1 MIKGLLF
8 DYGGTIDTNGIH
20 WAVVLKNS
28 YQHFGVEIPDTLFS
42 QAYTF
47 GERSLALQSLV
58 RPTDNFLDV
67 LRLKVRQQ
75 FLFLEEQ
82 GFLTNPE
89 AIEMIA
95 AHCNEFA
102 ADTVSVT
109 RITLEELAKTYPLVM
124 VSNFYG
130 NLHTVLQEFG
140 ILHLFQSVI
149 ESAVVGCRKPDPKIY
164 QLGVDSLGFNAVEC
178 MVVGDTFGK
187 DIVPAKAIGCPSIWL
202 KCQGWEEDPE
212 KIRESGILADYT
224 ITDFAE
230 IPALLISE
238 NSTSQNTP

>member
-28 YQHFGVEIPDTLFS
+28 YQHYGLEVPEELFS

-47 GERSLALQSLV
+47 GERSLALQALV
-58 RPTDNFLDV
+58 VPEHNFLDV

-75 FLFLEEQ
+75 FQFLNEQ
-82 GFLTNPE
+82 GFETNSE

-102 ADTVSVT
+102 ADTISVT
-109 RITLEELAKTYPLVM
+109 RQTLEELSKDFPMVM

-130 NLHTVLQEFG
+130 NLRTVMKDFNL
-140 ILHLFQSVI
+140 LHLFDEVI
-149 ESAVVGCRKPDPKIY
+149 ESAVVGCRKPDPQIY
-164 QLGVDSLGFNAVEC
+164 QMGVDSLGFAPAEC
-178 MVVGDTFGK
+178 MVIGDTFGK
-187 DIVPAKAIGCPSIWL
+187 DIVPGKAVGCQTIWL
-202 KCQGWEEDPE
+202 KCQGWEEDPQ
-212 KIRESGILADYT
+212 KITATGIVSDYT
-224 ITDFAE
+224 ITDFAA
-230 IPALLISE
+230 IPAIVKA
-238 NSTSQNTP
+238 